1 LCGCTQAA
9 KVGVAIEEFKE
20 EVEAVASKKRV
31 KGRNPT
37 SAVAGEV
44 LLSLLRLLSKALERR
59 DAAL

>member
-1 LCGCTQAA
+1 VSCSCAQAA

-20 EVEAVASKKRV
+20 EVEAVASKKS
-31 KGRNPT
+31 RNPT